1 MKNILYIHDV
11 RFVSGLERVLLN
23 IFKTI
28 DRTKFTPY
36 FIGSKWSDRHFIK
49 LAKGLK
55 IKYSVTNLR
64 FISRTCSPFVLIGYF
79 FDFFMSSLTIYNFI
93 RQNKID
99 IISANSLHDVFY
111 AFVPAFILRKPII
124 WHEHAIRPI
133 DAFRRFTISVL
144 DIKVNKYIAVS
155 EAVKKG
161 LCLLGVDS
169 KKIDVIYNAVDL
181 DKFLPDKEK
190 LNRFHKTYNLKEN
203 AKLIGLI
210 SQLQPGK
217 GHEDFLQAAKI
228 ISNEYNNVSFL
239 IVGKRSPTKYLDK
252 IERLTKTLE
261 LADKVIFTDWIEDIE
276 DISLSLYTL
285 VQPTYIEEAC
295 AVVLLE
301 AMASGVPVVA
311 ARSGGIPE
319 IIKDGVCGYLVN
331 KNDPEAIAE
340 KLKFLLD
347 NPQIAKNMGQ
357 KAREIARDNFD
368 LSKTIKKL
376 ENIYEKF
383 I

>member
-1 MKNILYIHDV
+1 MKNILYIHDAQ
-11 RFVSGLERVLLN
+11 FVSGLERMLLN

-36 FIGSKWSDRHFIK
+36 FIGSKWSDGRFIK

-55 IKYSVTNLR
+55 IKCIVTNLR
-64 FISRTCSPFVLIGYF
+64 FASRTYNPFVLIIYLS
-79 FDFFMSSLTIYNFI
+79 DLFMSSLTIYNFI

-111 AFVPAFILRKPII
+111 AFVPAFILKKPII

-133 DAFRRFTISVL
+133 DAFRRFIISIL

-155 EAVKKG
+155 EAVKKR
-161 LCLLGVDS
+161 LCLLGVDG
-169 KKIDVIYNAVDL
+169 KKIDVIYNAVDF
-181 DKFLPDKEK
+181 DRFSPDKEK
-190 LNRFHKTYNLKEN
+190 LYRLRKIYNLN
-203 AKLIGLI
+203 QNVRLIGLI
-210 SQLQPGK
+210 SQFQPGK

-239 IVGKRSPTKYLDK
+239 IVGKRSPAKYLDK
-252 IERLTKTLE
+252 IERLTKTLK

-276 DISLSLYTL
+276 DISLSLYAL

-295 AVVLLE
+295 SVVLLE
-301 AMASGVPVVA
+301 AMASGIPVIVT
-311 ARSGGIPE
+311 RSGGMPE
-319 IIKDGVCGYLVN
+319 IIKDGACGYLVN

-347 NPQIAKNMGQ
+347 NPKIARNMGQ
-357 KAREIARDNFD
+357 KAREIARDSFG
-368 LSKTIKKL
+368 LSKMIEKL
-376 ENIYEKF
+376 ENIYKEF
-383 I
+383 